1 MFLFASCS
9 VPDEQKGAPVDLIGT
24 TWKCEIADGCINVYD
39 FETDSI
45 FKFFSCEMEDEY
57 YGSYYFK
64 DGFLMLDQKGSIYDE
79 SFPES
84 SIHRAERRLY
94 RVDIKGQ
101 EFKHLSMSD
110 WVNDKWVQSDFKFDE
125 SYVYRKM
132 K

>member
-1 MFLFASCS
+1 MVQFLK
-9 VPDEQKGAPVDLIGT
+9 P
-24 TWKCEIADGCINVYD
+24 
-39 FETDSI
+39 FEHAGI
-45 FKFFSCEMEDEY
+45 FKELGIFGLSKQIAH
-57 YGSYYFK
+57 G
-64 DGFLMLDQKGSIYDE
+64 GIQK
-79 SFPES
+79 PRNL
-84 SIHRAERRLY
+84 H